1 MFNLEQLAAMSD
13 GELLGD
19 PSPKITGAASLAEA
33 TAGEITF
40 LGNRRYLPLLRKSRA
55 SAAFVPR
62 DFAEANRAGSDSR
75 G

>member
-1 MFNLEQLAAMSD
+1 MFTLEQLAAMSD
-13 GELLGD
+13 GQLLGN
-19 PSPKITGAASLAEA
+19 PSEKITGAASLTEA
-33 TAGEITF
+33 NAGEVTF

-62 DFAEANRAGSDSR
+62 DFRRRNCAGSDSR